1 MRAKKYAQI
10 VGVTLLIIAALGFAL
25 GEEPLLGI
33 LNIDI
38 QEDLIHLFSG
48 GLMALVGFKKS
59 EKVASTVVGLLGAV
73 YLFVGI
79 AGVISPGLLGFLRH
93 DYSLLDNL
101 IHLSLGVAGL
111 GVYFISNS
119 RQKTQLS

>member
-1 MRAKKYAQI
+1 MIAKKYAQI
-10 VGVTLLIIAALGFAL
+10 LGVTLLSIAALGFVL
-25 GEEPLLGI
+25 GEEPLLGL

-59 EKVASTVVGLLGAV
+59 EKVASTFVGLLGAV

-79 AGVISPGLLGFLRH
+79 AGVISPGLLGFLHH

-101 IHLSLGVAGL
+101 IHLSLGAAGL
-111 GVYFISNS
+111 VVYLISNS
-119 RQKTQLS
+119 RHKTQLS